1 MAGAFET
8 IGTAFEQS
16 ISGYAE
22 DVSGALIG
30 NISPVIMTGISIY
43 FLLKAYLYMT
53 GRADG
58 AVVDTMITVFK
69 IAFISMIGLN
79 SGNFISMGIGLIN
92 GAEDLLL
99 GALPN
104 SVDTA
109 SIWGSVDQLWSEVGD
124 GLQSL
129 INLFSKLDFS
139 FGNIGESFLYAL
151 LLVGIMGTFL
161 IAASFLTMASLG
173 VIIIAK
179 LSLVLILG
187 FGPLFISL
195 LMFPL
200 TRSWFDGWLK
210 ACLIPVFTMVIMAA
224 VLALLGTIFSEQMAK
239 LATKINSFADAETGG
254 FAELAINVMTFLI
267 LCVAIAT
274 LIKAVPSLA
283 AGVVGGIALGAVG
296 LGTMMSGVAGGA
308 AKIAAGGAG
317 IYAGAVNNQLLRH
330 SAANVM
336 SGRTSVSQLGV
347 DAAGRAANFAFNAY
361 GSMRSRRALN
371 AALASNDFR
380 SSSLWSDYARSNG
393 SLYSGQGRLTNNAA
407 YLSM

>member
-79 SGNFISMGIGLIN
+79 SGNFISMGVGLIN

-109 SIWGSVDQLWSEVGD
+109 SIWGFVDQLWSEVGD

-200 TRSWFDGWLK
+200 TRSWFDGWFK
-210 ACLIPVFTMVIMAA
+210 ACLTPVFTMVIMAA

-239 LATKINSFADAETGG
+239 LATKINSFADADKDG
-254 FAELAINVMTFLI
+254 FAELTINVMTFLI

-296 LGTMMSGVAGGA
+296 LGAMMSGVAGGT
-308 AKIAAGGAG
+308 AKIAAGGVG
-317 IYAGAVNNQLLRH
+317 IYAGAVGNQLLKH
-330 SAANVM
+330 SASNVM
-336 SGRTSVSQLGV
+336 SGSTSVSQLGV
-347 DAAGRAANFAFNAY
+347 NAAGSLAGHM
-361 GSMRSRRALN
+361 GSSLKSVGSAGIRALRALK
-371 AALASNDFR
+371 AARIS
-380 SSSLWSDYARSNG
+380 YEG
-393 SLYSGQGRLTNNAA
+393 
-407 YLSM
+407 